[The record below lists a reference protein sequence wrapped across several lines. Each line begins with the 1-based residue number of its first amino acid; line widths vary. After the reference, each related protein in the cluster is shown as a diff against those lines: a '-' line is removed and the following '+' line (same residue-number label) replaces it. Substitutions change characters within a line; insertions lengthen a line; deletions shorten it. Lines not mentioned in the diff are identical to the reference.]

1 MHPLHDL
8 EEVVIVAAGRPR
20 FTRIP
25 KTYDLIQ
32 AGCPTSV
39 IPTYAALSDYSNNK
53 TGLCWPKMETLA
65 RTLGR
70 SARTVQRHL
79 RLLKDLGLIEFVERK
94 RDGRGRF
101 GAYVYKVL
109 HIIAST
115 SSKTTGQSGPMAPL
129 NRKTKRSNNPLT
141 PKKSKDDQRK
151 RRREGYSWLFDD
163 LASPERDDEAEE
175 RRRRDEERRREGW
188 EWLFK

>member
-1 MHPLHDL
+1 M
-8 EEVVIVAAGRPR
+8 AAGRPR

-32 AGCPTSV
+32 AGCPTEV
-39 IPTYAALSDYSNNK
+39 IPTYAALTDHANNR
-53 TGLCWPKMETLA
+53 TGLCWPRMETLA
-65 RTLGR
+65 RRLSR
-70 SARTVQRHL
+70 SPRTIQRHL
-79 RLLKDLGLIEFVERK
+79 HLLKEIGLIEFVERK

-115 SSKTTGQSGPMAPL
+115 SSKATGHAGPMAPL

-151 RRREGYSWLFDD
+151 RRREGYSWLFGDP
-163 LASPERDDEAEE
+163 ASSERDDEAEE
-175 RRRRDEERRREGW
+175 RRRKASERRRENY
-188 EWLFK
+188 EFLFK